1 MNNLDYVRAN
11 IKFDNTY
18 FRELSGFYSPV
29 DPIHVPDPKL
39 ICFNNILGDKFDLS
53 SKYFDS
59 PEGAQLFSGNIKPD
73 GAQTLSQVYAGHQ
86 FGGYSPQLG
95 DGRAVLL
102 GEIFDKEGNR
112 FDLQLKGSGRT
123 PYSRGGDGKAAV
135 GPVLREYIISE
146 AMNALKI
153 PSTRSLAAVSTG
165 EQVYR
170 EKMLPGAVL
179 TRVASSHIRVGTF
192 QYIASLGD
200 KKKLKKMADYAINR
214 HFKDIWGDNNP
225 YLQFLKEVSDKQ
237 ASLIAKWMN
246 IGFIH
251 GVMNTDNMSISGE
264 TIDYG
269 PCAFMDSYL
278 SSRVFS
284 SIDTGGRYAFKNQ
297 PIIGQWN
304 IARLA
309 ETLLPL
315 IDEDLEKAISKAT
328 EVVEKFIVSYDKYWL
343 DGMRGKLGINNKLS
357 EDYSLATEFLEI
369 LETNK
374 LDFTKSFLIINE
386 ERSESFFNW
395 VNNDMRAVDW
405 FHKLEC
411 RKKKNINDKSKE
423 LVNPIFIPRNH
434 LVEEVIVEAYE
445 GDLAPLKKLVEI
457 LNNPYERSNN
467 LDYFANPPEVI
478 NESYKTFCGT

>member
-1 MNNLDYVRAN
+1 M
-11 IKFDNTY
+11 
-18 FRELSGFYSPV
+18 
-29 DPIHVPDPKL
+29 
-39 ICFNNILGDKFDLS
+39 
-53 SKYFDS
+53 
-59 PEGAQLFSGNIKPD
+59 
-73 GAQTLSQVYAGHQ
+73 
-86 FGGYSPQLG
+86 
-95 DGRAVLL
+95 
-102 GEIFDKEGNR
+102 
-112 FDLQLKGSGRT
+112 
-123 PYSRGGDGKAAV
+123 
-135 GPVLREYIISE
+135 
-146 AMNALKI
+146 
-153 PSTRSLAAVSTG
+153 
-165 EQVYR
+165 
-170 EKMLPGAVL
+170 
-179 TRVASSHIRVGTF
+179 
-192 QYIASLGD
+192 
-200 KKKLKKMADYAINR
+200 
-214 HFKDIWGDNNP
+214 
-225 YLQFLKEVSDKQ
+225 
-237 ASLIAKWMN
+237 
-246 IGFIH
+246 
-251 GVMNTDNMSISGE
+251 
-264 TIDYG
+264 
-269 PCAFMDSYL
+269 
-278 SSRVFS
+278 
-284 SIDTGGRYAFKNQ
+284 
-297 PIIGQWN
+297 
-304 IARLA
+304 
-309 ETLLPL
+309 PL
-315 IDEDLEKAISKAT
+315 IDENLEKAISKAT